1 MNAMFRETITRYATT
16 LLFAL
21 GVQAATAEAAPS
33 KVGFLV
39 LAPDRGYLGNKEIS
53 SLVDEFKQTYPVAL
67 GFVGRDE
74 TGVKGDYASYLT
86 RAARSLKEAGVT
98 EIVAIPL
105 FVSESDP
112 LLARIKPLLPVYADE
127 LPVRWAPPMA
137 RDYLIAQIVL
147 DRITALSEH
156 PETERVIL
164 VGTGAVDEASEQ
176 AMKTDLH
183 RLLAYV
189 NRYRAF
195 RETEAVIL
203 YERDADRAR
212 QKNDAALARIM
223 SHAAKAGRTL
233 VIPAFIGPK
242 LDSSMSLSAWLG
254 TQFGNTRVAYRPEE
268 LLPHPN
274 VLLWLKKTANRELPL
289 TAEQIGVVVMP
300 HGSTQPWN
308 DAVEAMIRPLMA
320 KYPIEMAYG
329 MGDPFIIQDAVSR
342 LEQRGIRHVIFVR
355 LYALDHHMKS
365 LTDYILG
372 LSDHPPAD
380 GHDGG
385 HGSAGAPPQV
395 RTAVTFSTFGGYEQ
409 NPDIATVLH
418 KRIAEL
424 SQDPTEETVLLL
436 AHGDGTDEGDNRWIA
451 VMNEHIARLRQ
462 EPHCAKLKDIRAL
475 TVREDW
481 PDKREKAVATVRA
494 TIEEASRE
502 GRVLVIA
509 HRLYGAGPYRRMLAG
524 LNFELN
530 DRGLVDPALTRWI
543 EDGLTRLTA
552 ELTSREEQAAQVRP

>member
-1 MNAMFRETITRYATT
+1 MPLQTITRYATT

-53 SLVDEFKQTYPVAL
+53 SLVDEFKHTYPAAL
-67 GFVGRDE
+67 GFIGPGE
-74 TGVKGDYASYLT
+74 AGVEGDYAPYLT
-86 RAARSLKEAGVT
+86 RAVWTLKEAGVT
-98 EIVAIPL
+98 RIVAIPL

-112 LLARIKPLLPVYADE
+112 LLTRVKALLPTYMGE
-127 LPVRWAPPMA
+127 LPVRWTSAMSH
-137 RDYLIAQIVL
+137 DHLISQIVL
-147 DRITALSEH
+147 DRVTALSEH
-156 PETERVIL
+156 PETERLIL
-164 VGTGAVDEASEQ
+164 VGAGAVDEASEQ
-176 AMKTDLH
+176 ALKTDLH

-189 NRYRAF
+189 NHYRPF

-274 VLLWLKKTANRELPL
+274 VLLWLKKTANREMPL
-289 TAEQIGVVVMP
+289 TAERIGVVVMP

-308 DAVEAMIRPLMA
+308 DAVEATMRPLMA

-342 LEQRGIRHVIFVR
+342 LEQRGIRHVVFVR

-372 LSDHPPAD
+372 LSDQPPGD

-385 HGSAGAPPQV
+385 HGSTSAPPQV
-395 RTAVTFSTFGGYEQ
+395 RTAVTFSAFGGYEQ

-462 EPHCAKLKDIRAL
+462 EPHCAKLKDIKAF

-481 PDKREKAVATVRA
+481 PGKREKAVAAVRS
-494 TIEEASRE
+494 TIEEASRDS
-502 GRVLVIA
+502 RVLVIA
-509 HRLYGAGPYRRMLAG
+509 HRLYGAGPYRHMLAG

-530 DRGLVDPALTRWI
+530 DKGLADPILTRWLD
-543 EDGLTRLTA
+543 ERLTRLTA
-552 ELTSREEQAAQVRP
+552 ELTSQNQQTTLAQP

>member
-1 MNAMFRETITRYATT
+1 MSLQTITRYTT
-16 LLFAL
+16 ILLFAL
-21 GVQAATAEAAPS
+21 GVQAAAEAAPS

-39 LAPDRGYLGNKEIS
+39 LAPDRGYLGNKETS
-53 SLVDEFKQTYPVAL
+53 SLVDEFKQTYPAAL

-74 TGVKGDYASYLT
+74 AGVEGDYASYLT
-86 RAARSLKEAGVT
+86 RAVRTLKEAGVT
-98 EIVAIPL
+98 RIVAIPL

-112 LLARIKPLLPVYADE
+112 LLARVKALLPTYAGE
-127 LPVRWAPPMA
+127 FPVRWTSAMSH
-137 RDYLIAQIVL
+137 DYLIGQIVL
-147 DRITALSEH
+147 DRVTALSEH

-164 VGTGAVDEASEQ
+164 VGAGAVDEASEQ
-176 AMKTDLH
+176 AMKTELH

-212 QKNDAALARIM
+212 KKNDAALARIM

-233 VIPAFIGPK
+233 VIPTFIGPK

-274 VLLWLKKTANRELPL
+274 VLLWLMKTANRETPL
-289 TAEQIGVVVMP
+289 AAEQIGVVVMP

-308 DAVEAMIRPLMA
+308 DAVEATILPLMA

-342 LEQRGIRHVIFVR
+342 LERRGIRHVVFVR

-372 LSDHPPAD
+372 LSDQPPGD

-462 EPHCAKLKDIRAL
+462 EPHCAKFKGIKAF

-481 PDKREKAVATVRA
+481 PGKREQAVAAVRA
-494 TIEEASRE
+494 TIEEASRDS
-502 GRVLVIA
+502 RVLVIA

-530 DRGLVDPALTRWI
+530 DKGLADPILTRWLD
-543 EDGLTRLTA
+543 ERLTKLMA
-552 ELTSREEQAAQVRP
+552 ELTSQNQQTTLAQP

>member
-1 MNAMFRETITRYATT
+1 MSLQTITRYTT
-16 LLFAL
+16 ILLFAL
-21 GVQAATAEAAPS
+21 GVQAAAEAAPI

-39 LAPDRGYLGNKEIS
+39 IAPDRGYLGNKEIS
-53 SLVDEFKQTYPVAL
+53 SLVAEFNQTYPAAL

-74 TGVKGDYASYLT
+74 AGVEGDYASYLT
-86 RAARSLKEAGVT
+86 RAVRTLKEAGVT
-98 EIVAIPL
+98 RIVAIPL

-112 LLARIKPLLPVYADE
+112 LLARVKALLPTYAGE
-127 LPVRWAPPMA
+127 LPVRWTSAMSH
-137 RDYLIAQIVL
+137 DHLIGQIVL
-147 DRITALSEH
+147 DRVTALSEH

-164 VGTGAVDEASEQ
+164 IGAGAVDGASEQ
-176 AMKTDLH
+176 AMKTELH

-189 NRYRAF
+189 NHYRAF

-233 VIPAFIGPK
+233 VIPVFIGPK
-242 LDSSMSLSAWLG
+242 LDSSMSLSAWLR

-274 VLLWLKKTANRELPL
+274 VLLWLKKTANREMPL
-289 TAEQIGVVVMP
+289 TAERIGVVVMP

-308 DAVEAMIRPLMA
+308 DAVEATIRPLMA

-342 LEQRGIRHVIFVR
+342 LEQRGIRHVVFVR

-385 HGSAGAPPQV
+385 HGSTGAPPQV

-424 SQDPTEETVLLL
+424 SQEPTEETVLLL
-436 AHGDGTDEGDNRWIA
+436 AHGDGTDEGDNQWIA

-462 EPHCAKLKDIRAL
+462 EPHCAKLKDIKAF

-481 PDKREKAVATVRA
+481 PGKREEAVAAVRS
-494 TIEEASRE
+494 TIEEASRDS
-502 GRVLVIA
+502 RVLVIA

-530 DRGLVDPALTRWI
+530 DKGLADPILTRWLD
-543 EDGLTRLTA
+543 ERLTRLTA
-552 ELTSREEQAAQVRP
+552 ELTSQNQQTTLAQP